1 MILDKE
7 NLFSDDQAITGT
19 ANSTN
24 VIDLGV
30 VRDIGKGVP
39 VPVLIQVTESFNGAD
54 TISAQVQTDD
64 NESFSSATTLATS
77 GNVAIADLVAG
88 YQFPIQ
94 YMPTGTERYLRIVYT
109 FTGATAPTQ
118 GKVTAGVVASHQH
131 GH

>member
-7 NLFSDDQAITGT
+7 FLFSENQAITGT

-24 VIDLGV
+24 VVDLGV

-39 VPVLIQVTESFNGAD
+39 LPLLIQVTEDFNTLTD
-54 TISAQVQTDD
+54 LTVSIETDD
-64 NESFSSATTLATS
+64 DEAFGSAEVLASS
-77 GNVAIADLVAG
+77 GAIPLDSLVQG

-94 YMPTGTERYLRIVYT
+94 YMPIHTQRYLRVVYT
-109 FTGATAPTQ
+109 VNGTAPTE
-118 GKVTAGVVASHQH
+118 GAVTAGIVAAHQH

>member
-7 NLFSDDQAITGT
+7 FLFSENQAITGT

-24 VIDLGV
+24 VVDLGV

-39 VPVLIQVTESFNGAD
+39 LPLLIQVTADFNGAD
-54 TISAQVQTDD
+54 TIRAEVQTDD
-64 NESFSSATTLATS
+64 NESFTSAETLAVS
-77 GNVAIADLVAG
+77 GDIPIADLVAG

-94 YMPTGTERYLRIVYT
+94 YMPIHTERYLRVVYT

-118 GKVTAGVVASHQH
+118 GTITAGIVAAHQH

>member
-24 VIDLGV
+24 VVDLGV
-30 VRDIGKGVP
+30 VRDIGKGVSIP
-39 VPVLIQVTESFNGAD
+39 LLIQVTADFNGAD
-54 TISAQVQTDD
+54 TISASVQTDD
-64 NESFSSATTLATS
+64 NEAFSSATTLAVS
-77 GNVAIADLVAG
+77 GAIPIASLVAG

-94 YMPTGTERYLRIVYT
+94 YMPINTERYLRIVYT
-109 FTGATAPTQ
+109 FTGATAPTA
-118 GKVTAGVVASHQH
+118 GTVTAGVVASHQH